1 MNQENPARERI
12 LRRLAAA
19 LKTPTQPPWT
29 HSPADAARPAFAP
42 LTDIRARF
50 REECAAN
57 RTELIEGRREELV
70 RAFYKLLMDAGL
82 APGENPGP
90 GAPRIYAQ
98 KPAAGGEAIWK
109 ELLRPWQG
117 CSDGPD
123 SGPPDD
129 RHAASLTL
137 AETLVART
145 GSLLISTAQGG
156 RAASVLP
163 PLHIVYARAEQIVA
177 ELDDALARLQ
187 NHGPTPARS
196 MFSLITGPSR
206 TADIEKML
214 VLGAHGPKRL
224 VILLEM

>member
-1 MNQENPARERI
+1 MNPDNPARERI
-12 LRRLAAA
+12 LRHLQAA
-19 LKTPTQPPWT
+19 LQMPTQPAWT
-29 HSPADAARPAFAP
+29 HSPGDAARPAFAP
-42 LTDIRARF
+42 LTDIRKRF

-57 RTELIEGRREELV
+57 CTELIAGRREELV
-70 RAFYKLLMDAGL
+70 RAFHQLLRDAGL
-82 APGENPGP
+82 EPGENSGP
-90 GAPRIYAQ
+90 GAPRLYAQ
-98 KPAAGGEAIWK
+98 KPAAGEPAFLD
-109 ELLRPWQG
+109 ELLRPWIG

-137 AETLVART
+137 AEALIART
-145 GSLLISTAQGG
+145 GSVLISTAQGG

-163 PLHIVYARAEQIVA
+163 PLHVVYARAEQLA
-177 ELDDALARLQ
+177 GELEEALTQLQ
-187 NHGPTPARS
+187 LHGAAPARS

-224 VILLEM
+224 VILLEE